1 MNQLPPDEIVEA
13 YVFANTP
20 AYLLRK
26 LSGSEFISE
35 LMAREQADLIRLI
48 EASTSERVESIA
60 LAYAALFALLRKN
73 IDQSVA
79 RTLSAAKKLEWA
91 PALISL
97 YEQTAVSVSF
107 AKVRPPTVFTGS
119 PSFTDTGITQS
130 LTVVKVPQC

>member
-1 MNQLPPDEIVEA
+1 MNQPLPDEIVEA

-26 LSGSEFISE
+26 LSGSEFISK
-35 LMAREQADLIRLI
+35 LMTREQADLISLI
-48 EASTSERVESIA
+48 NTSTSESVESIA

-79 RTLSAAKKLEWA
+79 RTISAAKKLEWA
-91 PALISL
+91 PAFISL
-97 YEQTAVSVSF
+97 YEQKAVSVSF
-107 AKVRPPTVFTGS
+107 AKVRPPTVLTGS
-119 PSFTDTGITQS
+119 PSFPDTGITQS

>member
-1 MNQLPPDEIVEA
+1 MNQLLPDEIVEA

-26 LSGSEFISE
+26 LSGSEFILK
-35 LMAREQADLIRLI
+35 LMTREQADLIRLI
-48 EASTSERVESIA
+48 DASTSESVESIA

-79 RTLSAAKKLEWA
+79 RKLSAAKKLEWA

-97 YEQTAVSVSF
+97 YEQKAVSVSF
-107 AKVRPPTVFTGS
+107 TKVRPPTVFTGS
-119 PSFTDTGITQS
+119 PSLPVTGIAPS

>member
-1 MNQLPPDEIVEA
+1 MNQPLPDEIVEA

-26 LSGSEFISE
+26 LSGSEFISK
-35 LMAREQADLIRLI
+35 LMTREQADLISLI
-48 EASTSERVESIA
+48 NTSTSESVESNA

-79 RTLSAAKKLEWA
+79 RTISAAKKLEWA
-91 PALISL
+91 PAFISL
-97 YEQTAVSVSF
+97 YEQKAVSVSF
-107 AKVRPPTVFTGS
+107 AKVRPPTVLTGS
-119 PSFTDTGITQS
+119 PSFPDTGITQS